1 MCELRFGNFQYHT
14 KALEGVRAELILRVC
29 SRYGQK
35 YLFFRAL
42 QPVLERDGKVC
53 SNGHG
58 GGESGCYRCL
68 ILERLTGM
76 LA

>member
-1 MCELRFGNFQYHT
+1 
-14 KALEGVRAELILRVC
+14 
-29 SRYGQK
+29 
-35 YLFFRAL
+35 
-42 QPVLERDGKVC
+42 LERDGKVC